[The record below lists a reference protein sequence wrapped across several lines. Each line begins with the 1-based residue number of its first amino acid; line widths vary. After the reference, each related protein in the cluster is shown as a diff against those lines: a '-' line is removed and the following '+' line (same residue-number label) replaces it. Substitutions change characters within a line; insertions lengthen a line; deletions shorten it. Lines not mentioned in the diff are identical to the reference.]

1 LREPILATYE
11 VVLSQTRQM
20 VLTVEA
26 ESTQAAEDLALDLAQ
41 SGDDLGTTLEESFEV
56 EDSELVEDA
65 DDDLL
70 DDDEA
75 IEED

>member
-1 LREPILATYE
+1 LT
-11 VVLSQTRQM
+11 
-20 VLTVEA
+20 LTVEA
-26 ESTQAAEDLALDLAQ
+26 ASTQEAEELALDLAE
-41 SGDDLGTTLEESFEV
+41 SGEELGTTLEERFEV